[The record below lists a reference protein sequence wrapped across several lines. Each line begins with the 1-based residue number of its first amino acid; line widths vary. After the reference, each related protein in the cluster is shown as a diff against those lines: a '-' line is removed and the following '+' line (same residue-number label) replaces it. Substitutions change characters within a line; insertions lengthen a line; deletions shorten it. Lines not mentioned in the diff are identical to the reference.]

1 MGLSLRR
8 GTFQELDLR
17 DVRQPGLAS
26 RDDWQCVRPRPFGA
40 GIKDAA
46 LLDWLLGCG
55 GTKSFLRRPFDRYQW
70 QSRW

>member
-17 DVRQPGLAS
+17 DVRQHGLAS
-26 RDDWQCVRPRPFGA
+26 SDDWQWMRPRSFGA

-55 GTKSFLRRPFDRYQW
+55 GTKSLLRRPFACYHW
-70 QSRW
+70 